1 MNVLNVFFYFT
12 NLFLEYAV
20 SFLYFN
26 YHIVINF
33 GQHIYLCNILEHTY
47 IRMDNI
53 NAVFKKYI
61 RPNPNPS
68 ALSMAMV
75 GLSTLMLVYFV
86 AYKEEPV
93 DSPPSLQEESPP
105 SLQEESQ
112 SRLQEGSQSRLQEGS
127 QSRLEEGSQSSLS
140 QQTTVGGHSHG
151 AAGTR
156 GKRRNKKTKRRKL

>member
-1 MNVLNVFFYFT
+1 
-12 NLFLEYAV
+12 
-20 SFLYFN
+20 
-26 YHIVINF
+26 
-33 GQHIYLCNILEHTY
+33 
-47 IRMDNI
+47 MDNI

-86 AYKEEPV
+86 AYKEDPV
-93 DSPPSLQEESPP
+93 ESPPSLEEESSPSLQEESP
-105 SLQEESQ
+105 SLESQ
-112 SRLQEGSQSRLQEGS
+112 P
-127 QSRLEEGSQSSLS
+127 RLEEGSQSSLS
-140 QQTTVGGHSHG
+140 QQTTVGGHGHGAAGYSHSHG

>member
-1 MNVLNVFFYFT
+1 
-12 NLFLEYAV
+12 
-20 SFLYFN
+20 
-26 YHIVINF
+26 
-33 GQHIYLCNILEHTY
+33 
-47 IRMDNI
+47 MDNI

-93 DSPPSLQEESPP
+93 DSPPSLQEESR
-105 SLQEESQ
+105 SLQEESP
-112 SRLQEGSQSRLQEGS
+112 SLEEGS
-127 QSRLEEGSQSSLS
+127 QSRLEGEGESRSLS
-140 QQTTVGGHSHG
+140 QQTTVGGHG

>member
-1 MNVLNVFFYFT
+1 
-12 NLFLEYAV
+12 
-20 SFLYFN
+20 
-26 YHIVINF
+26 
-33 GQHIYLCNILEHTY
+33 
-47 IRMDNI
+47 MDNI

-93 DSPPSLQEESPP
+93 DSPPSLQEESR
-105 SLQEESQ
+105 SLQEESP
-112 SRLQEGSQSRLQEGS
+112 SLEEGS
-127 QSRLEEGSQSSLS
+127 QSRLEGEGESRSLS
-140 QQTTVGGHSHG
+140 QQTTVGGHGAAGHSHGHGAAGHSHSHG

>member
-1 MNVLNVFFYFT
+1 
-12 NLFLEYAV
+12 
-20 SFLYFN
+20 
-26 YHIVINF
+26 
-33 GQHIYLCNILEHTY
+33 
-47 IRMDNI
+47 MDNI

-93 DSPPSLQEESPP
+93 YSPPSLQEGSRSLQEESPP

-112 SRLQEGSQSRLQEGS
+112 P
-127 QSRLEEGSQSSLS
+127 RLEEGSQSSLD

-151 AAGTR
+151 AAGYSHSHGAAGTR
-156 GKRRNKKTKRRKL
+156 SKRRNKKTKRRKL